1 MCRGHAHGE
10 KEGVAAADHSIF
22 VWRRIAC
29 RCCRHPCH
37 LRVCRTIGTN
47 GAWCA
52 GVCYE
57 VCGLVCGTLSTVPW
71 GDGLAAWQSRSPSLE
86 QCRAA
91 AHPRARRLPPRVLTR
106 TRPPKQ
112 CVVCCRQFATS
123 FIFSFGG
130 GCPPPEGVKKE
141 PFLRHM
147 FSWMRTHPRGG
158 VKREQFHLV
167 TNCPIQ
173 HPFSKMG
180 VNKGIIYGTHQ
191 AHAT

>member
-1 MCRGHAHGE
+1 MQLSRHSFWHMHAVCCLGMCRGHAHGE

-106 TRPPKQ
+106 TRPPKTMRALL
-112 CVVCCRQFATS
+112 VAVCGFWERKSSA
-123 FIFSFGG
+123 
-130 GCPPPEGVKKE
+130 PK
-141 PFLRHM
+141 
-147 FSWMRTHPRGG
+147 GG
-158 VKREQFHLV
+158 VKTGQCTF
-167 TNCPIQ
+167 
-173 HPFSKMG
+173 
-180 VNKGIIYGTHQ
+180 NKVFKCHKLPYTPPLLNMV
-191 AHAT
+191 